1 MYLKPTGQVG
11 RFGRG
16 YVGGGS
22 QERWGEGG
30 ASLQIFLEESDSLS
44 PERPFP
50 KCGTLFSSNVLWKGG
65 YRSVFGSVRG
75 DQGLGACE

>member
-1 MYLKPTGQVG
+1 MYLKPTGQEG
-11 RFGRG
+11 RFLGG

-22 QERWGEGG
+22 QVRWSEGG

-50 KCGTLFSSNVLWKGG
+50 KCGTLFSSNVLWEGG